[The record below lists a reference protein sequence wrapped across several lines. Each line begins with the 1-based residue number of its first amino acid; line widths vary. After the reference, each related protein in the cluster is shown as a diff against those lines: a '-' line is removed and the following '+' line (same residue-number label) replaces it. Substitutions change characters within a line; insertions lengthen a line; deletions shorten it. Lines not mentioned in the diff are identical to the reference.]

1 MIAIFSYKR
10 RFIIIIK
17 QFMALQYKSVAI
29 NKTKENNLS
38 KKDKVFLGKKKIFE
52 IKKDTSKKT
61 KKTISDELDN
71 FDLIKEFEK
80 KNLSK
85 SCKKSCN
92 NFKKEFFDNDK
103 ESNKKEDDVDNEE
116 VFQNICNVE
125 NNLIRKKLFNNKC
138 ESGIKDINQDIHD

>member
-1 MIAIFSYKR
+1 MLTIFSYKR

-92 NFKKEFFDNDK
+92 NFKKEFFDGEK

>member
-10 RFIIIIK
+10 RFIIIK
-17 QFMALQYKSVAI
+17 QFMALQYKSVLI

-61 KKTISDELDN
+61 KKNISDELDN

-85 SCKKSCN
+85 SCKKNCN
-92 NFKKEFFDNDK
+92 NFKKEFFDNDN
-103 ESNKKEDDVDNEE
+103 ESNKKSDDVVDDEE
-116 VFQNICNVE
+116 IFQNICNVE
-125 NNLIRKKLFNNKC
+125 NNQI
-138 ESGIKDINQDIHD
+138 

>member
-92 NFKKEFFDNDK
+92 NFKKEFFEGEK

-116 VFQNICNVE
+116 VFQNIWNVK

>member
-1 MIAIFSYKR
+1 MLAIFSYKR
-10 RFIIIIK
+10 RFIIIK

-61 KKTISDELDN
+61 KNNISDELDN

-92 NFKKEFFDNDK
+92 NFKKEFFDGEK

-116 VFQNICNVE
+116 IFQNICNVE
-125 NNLIRKKLFNNKC
+125 NNQI
-138 ESGIKDINQDIHD
+138 

>member
-1 MIAIFSYKR
+1 MLAIFSYKR

-92 NFKKEFFDNDK
+92 NFKKEFFDGEK

-125 NNLIRKKLFNNKC
+125 NNQI
-138 ESGIKDINQDIHD
+138 

>member
-61 KKTISDELDN
+61 KKTILDELDN

-85 SCKKSCN
+85 SCKKNCN
-92 NFKKEFFDNDK
+92 NFKKEFFDGEK

-125 NNLIRKKLFNNKC
+125 NNQIKKKLFNNKC

>member
-1 MIAIFSYKR
+1 MLTIFSYKR

-17 QFMALQYKSVAI
+17 QFMALQYKSVLI

-92 NFKKEFFDNDK
+92 NFILYYIFITYLLQLFKKEFFDNEN
-103 ESNKKEDDVDNEE
+103 ESNKKSDDVDDEE
-116 VFQNICNVE
+116 IFQNICNVE
-125 NNLIRKKLFNNKC
+125 NNQI
-138 ESGIKDINQDIHD
+138 

>member
-1 MIAIFSYKR
+1 
-10 RFIIIIK
+10 
-17 QFMALQYKSVAI
+17 MALQYKSVLI

-61 KKTISDELDN
+61 KKNISDELDN

-92 NFKKEFFDNDK
+92 NFKK

>member
-1 MIAIFSYKR
+1 MLAIFSYKR

-17 QFMALQYKSVAI
+17 QFMALQYKSANV
-29 NKTKENNLS
+29 NKTKENNLP
-38 KKDKVFLGKKKIFE
+38 KKDKVFFGKKKIFE

-85 SCKKSCN
+85 SCKKTCN
-92 NFKKEFFDNDK
+92 NFKKEFFDGEK

-125 NNLIRKKLFNNKC
+125 NNQI
-138 ESGIKDINQDIHD
+138 

>member
-1 MIAIFSYKR
+1 MLAIFSYKR

-17 QFMALQYKSVAI
+17 KFMALQYKSSNV

-85 SCKKSCN
+85 SCKKNCN
-92 NFKKEFFDNDK
+92 NFKKEFFDNEN
-103 ESNKKEDDVDNEE
+103 ESNKKSDDVDDEE
-116 VFQNICNVE
+116 IFQNICNVE
-125 NNLIRKKLFNNKC
+125 NNQI
-138 ESGIKDINQDIHD
+138 

>member
-1 MIAIFSYKR
+1 MLTIFSYKR

-17 QFMALQYKSVAI
+17 QFKALQYKSVLI

-38 KKDKVFLGKKKIFE
+38 KKDKVFLGQKKIFE

-80 KNLSK
+80 NNLSK

-92 NFKKEFFDNDK
+92 NFKKEFFDGEK

>member
-71 FDLIKEFEK
+71 FDLIREFEK

-92 NFKKEFFDNDK
+92 NFKKEFFDGEK

-116 VFQNICNVE
+116 IFQNIWNVK

>member
-1 MIAIFSYKR
+1 MLAIFSYKR

-85 SCKKSCN
+85 SCKKNCN
-92 NFKKEFFDNDK
+92 NFKKEFFDGEK

>member
-1 MIAIFSYKR
+1 MLAIFSYKR
-10 RFIIIIK
+10 RFIINIK
-17 QFMALQYKSVAI
+17 QFMALQYKSVLI

-61 KKTISDELDN
+61 KKNISDELDN

-92 NFKKEFFDNDK
+92 NFKKEFFDNEN
-103 ESNKKEDDVDNEE
+103 ESNKKSDDVDDEE
-116 VFQNICNVE
+116 IFQNICNVE
-125 NNLIRKKLFNNKC
+125 NNQI
-138 ESGIKDINQDIHD
+138 

>member
-1 MIAIFSYKR
+1 
-10 RFIIIIK
+10 
-17 QFMALQYKSVAI
+17 MALQYKSANI

-61 KKTISDELDN
+61 KKNISDELDN

-92 NFKKEFFDNDK
+92 NFKKEFFDGEK

-138 ESGIKDINQDIHD
+138 ESGIKGINQDIHD

>member
-10 RFIIIIK
+10 RFIIIK

-61 KKTISDELDN
+61 KKNISDELDN

-85 SCKKSCN
+85 SCKKNYN
-92 NFKKEFFDNDK
+92 NFKKEFFDGEK
-103 ESNKKEDDVDNEE
+103 ESNKKEDGVDNEE
-116 VFQNICNVE
+116 VFQNIWNVK
-125 NNLIRKKLFNNKC
+125 NNLNRKKLFNNKC

>member
-1 MIAIFSYKR
+1 MLTIFSYKR

-17 QFMALQYKSVAI
+17 QFMALQYKSVLI

-85 SCKKSCN
+85 SCKKNCN
-92 NFKKEFFDNDK
+92 NFKKEFFDGEK

-138 ESGIKDINQDIHD
+138 E

>member
-1 MIAIFSYKR
+1 MLTIFSYKR

-17 QFMALQYKSVAI
+17 QFMALQYKSVLI

-85 SCKKSCN
+85 SCKKSYN
-92 NFKKEFFDNDK
+92 NFKKEFFDNDN
-103 ESNKKEDDVDNEE
+103 ESNKKSDDVDDEE
-116 VFQNICNVE
+116 IFQNICNVE
-125 NNLIRKKLFNNKC
+125 NNQI
-138 ESGIKDINQDIHD
+138 

>member
-1 MIAIFSYKR
+1 
-10 RFIIIIK
+10 
-17 QFMALQYKSVAI
+17 MALQYKSVAI

-61 KKTISDELDN
+61 KKNISDELDN

-92 NFKKEFFDNDK
+92 NFKKEFFDGEK

-116 VFQNICNVE
+116 VFQNIWNVK

>member
-1 MIAIFSYKR
+1 MLAIFSYKR

-17 QFMALQYKSVAI
+17 KFMALQYKSVAI
-29 NKTKENNLS
+29 NKTKENNFS

-52 IKKDTSKKT
+52 IKKDTRKKT

-85 SCKKSCN
+85 SCKKSFN
-92 NFKKEFFDNDK
+92 NFKK

-116 VFQNICNVE
+116 IFQNIWNVK

>member
-92 NFKKEFFDNDK
+92 NFKKEFFDNDN
-103 ESNKKEDDVDNEE
+103 ESNKKSDDFDNEE
-116 VFQNICNVE
+116 IFQNICNVE

>member
-92 NFKKEFFDNDK
+92 NFKKEFFDGEK

-125 NNLIRKKLFNNKC
+125 NNLIMKKLFNNKC

>member
-1 MIAIFSYKR
+1 MLAIFSYKR

-61 KKTISDELDN
+61 KKNISDELDN

-92 NFKKEFFDNDK
+92 NFKKEFFDNDN
-103 ESNKKEDDVDNEE
+103 ESNKKSDDVDDEE
-116 VFQNICNVE
+116 IFQNICNVE

>member
-1 MIAIFSYKR
+1 
-10 RFIIIIK
+10 
-17 QFMALQYKSVAI
+17 MALQYKSVAI

-61 KKTISDELDN
+61 KKNISDELDN

-92 NFKKEFFDNDK
+92 NFKKEFFDGEK

-116 VFQNICNVE
+116 VFQNIWNVK
-125 NNLIRKKLFNNKC
+125 NNMIRKKLFNNKC

>member
-1 MIAIFSYKR
+1 
-10 RFIIIIK
+10 
-17 QFMALQYKSVAI
+17 MALQYKSVLI

-92 NFKKEFFDNDK
+92 NFKKEFFDGEK

-125 NNLIRKKLFNNKC
+125 NNQI
-138 ESGIKDINQDIHD
+138 

>member
-1 MIAIFSYKR
+1 
-10 RFIIIIK
+10 
-17 QFMALQYKSVAI
+17 MALQYKSVAI

-61 KKTISDELDN
+61 KKTILDELDN

-92 NFKKEFFDNDK
+92 NFKKE
-103 ESNKKEDDVDNEE
+103 SNKKEDDVNNEE

-125 NNLIRKKLFNNKC
+125 NNQI
-138 ESGIKDINQDIHD
+138 

>member
-61 KKTISDELDN
+61 KKNISDELDN

-92 NFKKEFFDNDK
+92 NFKKEFFDGEK

>member
-10 RFIIIIK
+10 RFIIINL
-17 QFMALQYKSVAI
+17 FMALQYKSVAI

-92 NFKKEFFDNDK
+92 NFKKEFFDNDN
-103 ESNKKEDDVDNEE
+103 ESNKKSDDVDDEE
-116 VFQNICNVE
+116 IFQNICNVE
-125 NNLIRKKLFNNKC
+125 NNQI
-138 ESGIKDINQDIHD
+138 

>member
-85 SCKKSCN
+85 SCKKNCN
-92 NFKKEFFDNDK
+92 NFKKEFFDGEK

>member
-1 MIAIFSYKR
+1 MLTIFSYKR

-92 NFKKEFFDNDK
+92 NFKKEFFDNDN
-103 ESNKKEDDVDNEE
+103 ESNKKSDDVDDEE
-116 VFQNICNVE
+116 IFQNICNVE
-125 NNLIRKKLFNNKC
+125 NNQI
-138 ESGIKDINQDIHD
+138 

>member
-85 SCKKSCN
+85 SCKKNCN
-92 NFKKEFFDNDK
+92 NFKK

-116 VFQNICNVE
+116 VFQNIWNVK

>member
-17 QFMALQYKSVAI
+17 QFMALQYKSVLI

-92 NFKKEFFDNDK
+92 NFKKEFFDNEN
-103 ESNKKEDDVDNEE
+103 ESNKKSDDFDNEE
-116 VFQNICNVE
+116 IFQNICNVE
-125 NNLIRKKLFNNKC
+125 NNQI
-138 ESGIKDINQDIHD
+138 

>member
-10 RFIIIIK
+10 RFIIIK
-17 QFMALQYKSVAI
+17 QFMALQYKSVLI

-61 KKTISDELDN
+61 KKNISDELDN

-92 NFKKEFFDNDK
+92 NFKKEFFDGEK

-125 NNLIRKKLFNNKC
+125 NNQI
-138 ESGIKDINQDIHD
+138 

>member
-1 MIAIFSYKR
+1 MLTIFSYKR

-85 SCKKSCN
+85 SCKKNCN
-92 NFKKEFFDNDK
+92 NFKKEFFDGEK

-116 VFQNICNVE
+116 VFQNIWNVK

-138 ESGIKDINQDIHD
+138 ESGIKDIN

>member
-1 MIAIFSYKR
+1 MLAIFSYKR
-10 RFIIIIK
+10 RFIIIK

-61 KKTISDELDN
+61 KKNISDELDN

-92 NFKKEFFDNDK
+92 NFKKEFFDNDN
-103 ESNKKEDDVDNEE
+103 ESNKKSDDVDDEE
-116 VFQNICNVE
+116 IFQNICNVE